1 MIWTIHDICHVLT
14 SFSLLMFS
22 WNKSRNFILA
32 QYSLL
37 SINSL
42 LFVMKILGAS
52 LMQVS
57 TCFKSASLIHF
68 RSAGKYGD
76 NGVLPPLIFGRYI
89 NPHPNR
95 GAYYAH
101 HIGLSPFNL
110 KMFLQAWLFIFCC
123 VMNFTVPASSAQ
135 NIIEGHIKHA
145 LLFYVTGYGRTMT
158 KWYFVTK
165 IVLTYCEKKIVL
177 VIGKNFRNSR
187 LKAENLQKFWD
198 Y

>member
-22 WNKSRNFILA
+22 WNKSRNFILD

-76 NGVLPPLIFGRYI
+76 SGVLPHLIFGRYI

-110 KMFLQAWLFIFCC
+110 QMFHQAWLFIFCC

-145 LLFYVTGYGRTMT
+145 LLFVTGYGRTMT

-165 IVLTYCEKKIVL
+165 IVLTYCEK
-177 VIGKNFRNSR
+177 
-187 LKAENLQKFWD
+187 
-198 Y
+198 